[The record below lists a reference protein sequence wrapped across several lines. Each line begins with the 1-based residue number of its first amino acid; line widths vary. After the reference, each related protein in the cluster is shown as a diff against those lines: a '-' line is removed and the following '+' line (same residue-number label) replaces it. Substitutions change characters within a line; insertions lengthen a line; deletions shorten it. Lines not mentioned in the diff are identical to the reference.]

1 MSIAELIMQGTEQNS
16 KSTAW
21 VSDSLQKIGQNVS
34 AALKEREQQ
43 KQAQAMMPFLQQNM
57 QESLKLAQEGK
68 SGEAYSKMFSVMTP
82 QTMNNPQI
90 ANVLPYYFK
99 ALGDTADNNLMSQR
113 ITQGTSS
120 GMDSILPI
128 LALTNPQ
135 MASQLAAARGQTGT
149 QSAATQTTPNP
160 AQPNNAAFGGTD
172 TANLPTLNGDPN
184 GIVPGDGAATLQS
197 KAPSQTQA
205 ATADAMQKNYQALD
219 SGKTFG
225 DIVANVDA
233 MVFTPDKLFSL
244 HPQYKKISGLSR
256 YLPGVEGV
264 ASIPE
269 EALSN
274 KSISISSKGGMSA
287 TFANDPEYQK
297 DPKKFLDT
305 ITENVG
311 ILNQDQGIQDAIKIL
326 GGIDK
331 ISFVSSGRKGESKV
345 ANLPEGSRII
355 RISDDT
361 KKALNFVAT
370 LPQSAKNANS
380 PLFGRGD
387 DMPAPL
393 QGRDVKSLEGK
404 IGTDPKT
411 GKQFKIV
418 NGQPVA
424 L

>member
-21 VSDSLQKIGQNVS
+21 VSDSLQKIGQNVVKT
-34 AALKEREQQ
+34 LKEKEEN
-43 KQAQAMMPFLQQNM
+43 KQAQEMLPFLQQNM

-68 SGEAYSKMFSVMTP
+68 PGEAYSKMFSIMTP
-82 QTMNNPQI
+82 QTMNNSKL

-120 GMDSILPI
+120 GMDSILPL

-135 MASQLAAARGQTGT
+135 MASQLAAARSQTQPAG
-149 QSAATQTTPNP
+149 TQTTPNP

-172 TANLPTLNGDPN
+172 TAPLPTIDPN
-184 GIVPGDGAATLQS
+184 EIVPGDGAATLQS

-205 ATADAMQKNYQALD
+205 ASYDAMLKNSQALD

-225 DIVANVDA
+225 DIVANTDE

-244 HPQYKKISGLSR
+244 HPQYKKIYGLSR

-311 ILNQDQGIQDAIKIL
+311 ILNTSKEIQEAIKIL
-326 GGIDK
+326 GSVDK
-331 ISFVSSGRKGESKV
+331 ISTTASGKV
-345 ANLPEGSRII
+345 WKIANLPEGKVIKIDGKTR
-355 RISDDT
+355 D
-361 KKALNFVAT
+361 ALIGVAS
-370 LPQSAKNANS
+370 LPQLAKNANS

-387 DMPAPL
+387 DMPAPF
-393 QGRDVKSLEGK
+393 QGIDVKSVEGK

-411 GKQFKIV
+411 DKKYRIV
-418 NGQPVA
+418 NGLPVA

>member
-1 MSIAELIMQGTEQNS
+1 MSIAELIMQGTEQNT

-21 VSDSLQKIGQNVS
+21 VSDSLQKLGQQVGT
-34 AALKEREQQ
+34 ALKEKEQQ
-43 KQAQAMMPFLQQNM
+43 RQALEVMPFLQQNM
-57 QESLKLAQEGK
+57 QESMQLAQNGK
-68 SGEAYSKMFSVMTP
+68 SGEAYSKMFSVMNP
-82 QTMNNPQI
+82 QMMNNPQL
-90 ANVLPYYFK
+90 LPLIKVGFDAIGK
-99 ALGDTADNNLMSQR
+99 TADDVLMSQR
-113 ITQGTSS
+113 ISQGTSS
-120 GMDSILPI
+120 GTDSILQM
-128 LALTNPQ
+128 LMLTNPQ
-135 MASQLAAARGQTGT
+135 LANQLAVARGQTGM
-149 QSAATQTTPNP
+149 QPPATQTTPNT
-160 AQPNNAAFGGTD
+160 AQPNNSALGETD
-172 TANLPTLNGDPN
+172 TVVLPTSDPN
-184 GIVPGDGAATLQS
+184 GIVPGVGAAPLQS
-197 KAPSQTQA
+197 DAPSQTQA
-205 ATADAMQKNYQALD
+205 VTAAAMQKNYQALD

-380 PLFGRGD
+380 PLFGAGD

-393 QGRDVKSLEGK
+393 QGIDVKSVEGK

-411 GKQFKIV
+411 GKQYKIV
-418 NGQPVA
+418 NGLPVA

>member
-1 MSIAELIMQGTEQNS
+1 
-16 KSTAW
+16 
-21 VSDSLQKIGQNVS
+21 
-34 AALKEREQQ
+34 
-43 KQAQAMMPFLQQNM
+43 
-57 QESLKLAQEGK
+57 
-68 SGEAYSKMFSVMTP
+68 MFSVMNP
-82 QTMNNPQI
+82 QTLNNPQL
-90 ANVLPYYFK
+90 LPFIK
-99 ALGDTADNNLMSQR
+99 LGFDAIGKTADDTLMSQR
-113 ITQGTSS
+113 ISQGTSS
-120 GMDSILPI
+120 GMDSILPL

-149 QSAATQTTPNP
+149 QPAATQTTPNP
-160 AQPNNAAFGGTD
+160 AQPNNAVFEVP
-172 TANLPTLNGDPN
+172 LPTFNGDVN
-184 GIVPGDGAATLQS
+184 GIVNGDGAATLQS
-197 KAPSQTQA
+197 DAPSQTQA
-205 ATADAMQKNYQALD
+205 VTAAAMQKNYQALD

-225 DIVANVDA
+225 DIVSNVDA

-274 KSISISSKGGMSA
+274 KSISVSSKGGISA

-297 DPKKFLDT
+297 DPKKFLDL

-380 PLFGRGD
+380 PLFGAGD

>member
-1 MSIAELIMQGTEQNS
+1 MSIAELIMQGTDQNS

-21 VSDSLQKIGQNVS
+21 VSDSLQKLGQQVGT
-34 AALKEREQQ
+34 ALKEKEQRQ
-43 KQAQAMMPFLQQNM
+43 QAQVMMPFLQQNM
-57 QESLKLAQEGK
+57 QESMQLAQNGK
-68 SGEAYSKMFSVMTP
+68 SGEAYSKMFSVMNP
-82 QTMNNPQI
+82 QTLNNPQL
-90 ANVLPYYFK
+90 LPLIKVGFDAIGK
-99 ALGDTADNNLMSQR
+99 TADDTLMSQR
-113 ITQGTSS
+113 ISQGTSS
-120 GMDSILPI
+120 GMDSILPL

-135 MASQLAAARGQTGT
+135 MASQLAAARSQTGT
-149 QSAATQTTPNP
+149 QPAATQTTPNP
-160 AQPNNAAFGGTD
+160 AQPNNAAFEGTD
-172 TANLPTLNGDPN
+172 KVPLPTFNGDVN
-184 GIVPGDGAATLQS
+184 GIINGDGAATLQS

-205 ATADAMQKNYQALD
+205 ATAAAMQKNYQALD

-380 PLFGRGD
+380 PLFGTGD
-387 DMPAPL
+387 NMPAPL
-393 QGRDVKSLEGK
+393 NKSKEELAK
-404 IGTDPKT
+404 M
-411 GKQFKIV
+411 
-418 NGQPVA
+418 
-424 L
+424 LR

>member
-1 MSIAELIMQGTEQNS
+1 MQGTEQNS

-21 VSDSLQKIGQNVS
+21 VSDSLQKIGQNVV
-34 AALKEREQQ
+34 ATLKEKEEN
-43 KQAQAMMPFLQQNM
+43 KQAQEMLPFLQQNM

-68 SGEAYSKMFSVMTP
+68 SGEAYSKMFSIMTP
-82 QTMNNPQI
+82 QTMNNSKL

-99 ALGDTADNNLMSQR
+99 ALGDTADNTLMSQR
-113 ITQGTSS
+113 ISQGTSS
-120 GMDSILPI
+120 GTDSILQM
-128 LALTNPQ
+128 LMLTNPQ
-135 MASQLAAARGQTGT
+135 LANQLAVARGQTGT
-149 QSAATQTTPNP
+149 QPAATQT
-160 AQPNNAAFGGTD
+160 

-393 QGRDVKSLEGK
+393 SGQGSQVNPKILQAVKQAQQQNPNASEDQIISIAKEIAKGL
-404 IGTDPKT
+404 
-411 GKQFKIV
+411 
-418 NGQPVA
+418 
-424 L
+424 

>member
-21 VSDSLQKIGQNVS
+21 VSDSLQKIGQNV
-34 AALKEREQQ
+34 ATALKEREQQ
-43 KQAQAMMPFLQQNM
+43 KQAQEMMPFLQQNM
-57 QESLKLAQEGK
+57 QESMKLAQSGK
-68 SGEAYSKMFSVMTP
+68 SGEAYSKLFSVMNP
-82 QTMNNPQI
+82 QTLNNPQL
-90 ANVLPYYFK
+90 LPIIK
-99 ALGDTADNNLMSQR
+99 LGFDAIGKTADDTLMSQR
-113 ITQGTSS
+113 ISQGTSS
-120 GMDSILPI
+120 GMDSILPL

-135 MASQLAAARGQTGT
+135 MASQLAAARSQT
-149 QSAATQTTPNP
+149 QPAATPATPKQ
-160 AQPNNAAFGGTD
+160 AQPNNAEFGGTD
-172 TANLPTLNGDPN
+172 TVTLPTNDPN
-184 GIVPGDGAATLQS
+184 EIVPGVGAPPLPS
-197 KAPSQTQA
+197 DAPSQTQA
-205 ATADAMQKNYQALD
+205 ETAAAIQRNYQALD
-219 SGKTFG
+219 GGKSFG

-233 MVFTPDKLFSL
+233 MVFTPDKLFPL

-305 ITENVG
+305 INENIG

-345 ANLPEGSRII
+345 ANLPEGSRVI

-370 LPQSAKNANS
+370 LPQAAKNANS
-380 PLFGRGD
+380 PLFGRAD
-387 DMPAPL
+387 IDIPKPL
-393 QGRDVKSLEGK
+393 NKSKEELAK
-404 IGTDPKT
+404 ML
-411 GKQFKIV
+411 Q
-418 NGQPVA
+418 
-424 L
+424 